1 MNITK
6 PAPPRSCSCQ
16 ANAIEASMKCAAPQ
30 PTPGENSRLLG
41 DPRGPRGV
49 AMPSLA
55 CAALARRDPPPAAS
69 PSPGDPWY
77 APAGESLGLKGKFPR
92 AEQAGGNPLTPGK
105 ANVEMATQHALTL
118 PPDIFH
124 PLIQAGAG
132 QKRERLSDD
141 KF

>member
-1 MNITK
+1 MHW
-6 PAPPRSCSCQ
+6 
-16 ANAIEASMKCAAPQ
+16 
-30 PTPGENSRLLG
+30 PGRVWGWKGNF
-41 DPRGPRGV
+41 
-49 AMPSLA
+49 
-55 CAALARRDPPPAAS
+55 
-69 PSPGDPWY
+69 PG
-77 APAGESLGLKGKFPR
+77 LNK
-92 AEQAGGNPLTPGK
+92 QGGNSLTPGK